1 MLFLNAIASAAITIM
16 IIIMIIIIVIV
27 VLIIIVIIVVVV
39 VIVII
44 RIIGLTIIVISI
56 IIIVIIIFIFIIN
69 RCLFILRRDCFT
81 VSHSVVLSQ
90 KPNINDTIISLG
102 VLTESS
108 ITVPCQDIID
118 YSISVK
124 NKSKILLK
132 NIIVFR
138 GYGKSIL
145 MNG

>member
-27 VLIIIVIIVVVV
+27 VLIIIVIIVVV